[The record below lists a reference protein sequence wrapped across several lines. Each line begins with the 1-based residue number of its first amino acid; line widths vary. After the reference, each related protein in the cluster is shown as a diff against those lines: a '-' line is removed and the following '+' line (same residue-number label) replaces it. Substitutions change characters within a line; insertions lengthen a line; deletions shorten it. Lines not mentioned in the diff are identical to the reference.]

1 MRARADRIKELDAA
15 IGAIDAEIERLL
27 LQIPNLPD
35 PSVPAGTTEEQNVEV
50 RRRGTPRAF
59 GFTPKSHEELGE
71 ALGLLDFE
79 RAAKIAKSRFT
90 ILWGAAARLERALT
104 QFMLDLHTR
113 IVNRDF
119 AILDRKSTR
128 LNSSHLV
135 ISYAVFCLKK
145 KKHKSP

>member
-59 GFTPKSHEELGE
+59 GFTPKPHEEIGE
-71 ALGLLDFE
+71 ALRLLDFE
-79 RAAKIAKSRFT
+79 RASKIAKYRFT
-90 ILWGAAARLERALT
+90 NLWVAAERHERGVE
-104 QFMLDLHTR
+104 QF
-113 IVNRDF
+113 IV
-119 AILDRKSTR
+119 
-128 LNSSHLV
+128 
-135 ISYAVFCLKK
+135 
-145 KKHKSP
+145 